1 MCTSLYRFSR
11 SLGSPPLGLPT
22 SRTSPMMVRPPPGSV
37 GGSIGGQQQRPPCC
51 PQCMAQL
58 EAECNQVREQERTLL
73 GQEVSQSFSDTPRK
87 GTEGSAAPLPS
98 WLQKEKDMKTEKVR
112 TSNFFSLGFC

>member
-1 MCTSLYRFSR
+1 
-11 SLGSPPLGLPT
+11 
-22 SRTSPMMVRPPPGSV
+22 
-37 GGSIGGQQQRPPCC
+37 
-51 PQCMAQL
+51 MAQL